1 MEIAK
6 IVGANIKAAR
16 KRAGY
21 KQVQVA
27 KILDMDQRQY
37 SRYETGKFE
46 ISYYLIA
53 FLSKLYDVSIDE
65 FFEGVDVNVDINK
78 PFA

>member
-6 IVGANIKAAR
+6 IVGANIKSAR

-46 ISYYLIA
+46 ISYYLMA

-78 PFA
+78 K